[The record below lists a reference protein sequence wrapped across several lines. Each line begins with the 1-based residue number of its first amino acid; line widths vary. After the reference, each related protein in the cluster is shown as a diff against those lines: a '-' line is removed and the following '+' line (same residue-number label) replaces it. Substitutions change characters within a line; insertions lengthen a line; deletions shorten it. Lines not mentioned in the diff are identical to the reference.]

1 MSWILWPSEGDAN
14 TELFHL
20 CAKHRRRKNFIT
32 KLITEEGEVF
42 TSHEDKKK
50 KSFLIFIVSC
60 LGKVLIEMS
69 WKTTGLLP
77 ANKAP
82 GPTVLQGNFY
92 QCCWPVI
99 KDDVMAVVSA
109 IWSRKF
115 MNFEQLK
122 SAYITLLMKK
132 DEATS
137 IRDFRPVSLVH
148 SFIKIGIA
156 VCLMVFPQ
164 K

>member
-1 MSWILWPSEGDAN
+1 MKI
-14 TELFHL
+14 
-20 CAKHRRRKNFIT
+20 R
-32 KLITEEGEVF
+32 
-42 TSHEDKKK
+42 K

-69 WKTTGLLP
+69 WKTTSLLQ

-82 GPTVLQGNFY
+82 GLTVLQGNFY
-92 QCCWPVI
+92 QCCWPII

-122 SAYITLLMKK
+122 SAYITLLKK

-156 VCLMVFPQ
+156 VCLCLMVFPQ
-164 K
+164 KWWVPYCLQKTRRSFGAWMRGLSMFHALAPSD

>member
-1 MSWILWPSEGDAN
+1 
-14 TELFHL
+14 
-20 CAKHRRRKNFIT
+20 
-32 KLITEEGEVF
+32 
-42 TSHEDKKK
+42 
-50 KSFLIFIVSC
+50 
-60 LGKVLIEMS
+60 MS

-82 GPTVLQGNFY
+82 GPTVLQRNFY
-92 QCCWPVI
+92 QCCWPII
-99 KDDVMAVVSA
+99 KDDVMTVVSA

-122 SAYITLLMKK
+122 SAYITLLKK

-156 VCLMVFPQ
+156 VCLCVSWRALASMPQ
-164 K
+164 KWWVPYCLQKTRRSFGAWMRGLSMFHALAPSD

>member
-1 MSWILWPSEGDAN
+1 
-14 TELFHL
+14 
-20 CAKHRRRKNFIT
+20 
-32 KLITEEGEVF
+32 
-42 TSHEDKKK
+42 
-50 KSFLIFIVSC
+50 
-60 LGKVLIEMS
+60 MS

-115 MNFEQLK
+115 MTFEQLK
-122 SAYITLLMKK
+122 LEYITLLMKK

-164 K
+164 KWWVSYCLQKKRHSFGAWLDREGSPCCVGTVAPSD